1 MKRMNLFYFQSHV
14 IKSIKSTKSS
24 VREEDV
30 MAMKDFLSEQ
40 GQSNSV
46 GTCKGNKYF
55 FKLPM

>member
-1 MKRMNLFYFQSHV
+1 MKRMNLFYFQSDV

-30 MAMKDFLSEQ
+30 MAMQDFLSEQ

-46 GTCKGNKYF
+46 GTSKGNKYF
-55 FKLPM
+55 FKRPM